1 MDDFDKN
8 IESIKSKI
16 NKVELSE
23 EYKENLKKKLDLEF
37 YGEENEKKKT
47 KTRRKSFIPKYIAT
61 GIAACVFF
69 STLAF
74 ADEIDDFVQ
83 NIFSNTYQ
91 DIEYSVKNG
100 NVQEIDMEYVEH
112 DGVSIK
118 VDYVVKTDN
127 SICIAFNVL
136 SEEEFDKV
144 VFCDLE
150 IRNENN
156 EIIYMSNTN
165 VVTSDIQVEL
175 KRKSLKE
182 AIFFVELEKINN
194 IDYFENLNI
203 IVNKIKIK
211 KDNNIEYIEG
221 SWKIDNVRFK
231 FPSEN

>member
-47 KTRRKSFIPKYIAT
+47 KTRRKRFIPKYIAT

-136 SEEEFDKV
+136 SEEEFDG
-144 VFCDLE
+144 VF
-150 IRNENN
+150 
-156 EIIYMSNTN
+156 
-165 VVTSDIQVEL
+165 
-175 KRKSLKE
+175 
-182 AIFFVELEKINN
+182 
-194 IDYFENLNI
+194 IDYLKLIDQNNNTI
-203 IVNKIKIK
+203 YDSKYNYSDKIMKNKIKMINKNNAILIFEITELQENNNYSKLDIIIDKIK
-211 KDNNIEYIEG
+211 FENNYEITKRIDNSWNIELVL
-221 SWKIDNVRFK
+221 D
-231 FPSEN
+231 